1 MDCRK
6 KVMMYYAFEDKIGGP
21 LVYLR
26 QIINSKLNEKYDLTT
41 CFQNETAGGISLK
54 LLRRMVKK
62 IKKESD
68 NKLLESNARLEKA
81 YDNIAIMQT
90 KLASIEKYLVEKEDK
105 K

>member
-1 MDCRK
+1 M
-6 KVMMYYAFEDKIGGP
+6 E
-21 LVYLR
+21 
-26 QIINSKLNEKYDLTT
+26 LTT
-41 CFQNETAGGISLK
+41 LSTILVAVAPAISAVLTILVSALK
-54 LLRRMVKK
+54 VCSTIKK

-81 YDNIAIMQT
+81 YDNIAIIQT

>member
-1 MDCRK
+1 M
-6 KVMMYYAFEDKIGGP
+6 E
-21 LVYLR
+21 
-26 QIINSKLNEKYDLTT
+26 LTT
-41 CFQNETAGGISLK
+41 LSTILVAVAPAISAVLTILVSALK
-54 LLRRMVKK
+54 VCSTIKK

>member
-1 MDCRK
+1 M
-6 KVMMYYAFEDKIGGP
+6 E
-21 LVYLR
+21 
-26 QIINSKLNEKYDLTT
+26 LTT
-41 CFQNETAGGISLK
+41 LSTILVAVAPAISAVLTILVAALK
-54 LLRRMVKK
+54 VRSTIKK

>member
-1 MDCRK
+1 M
-6 KVMMYYAFEDKIGGP
+6 E
-21 LVYLR
+21 
-26 QIINSKLNEKYDLTT
+26 LTT
-41 CFQNETAGGISLK
+41 LSTILVAVAPAISAVLTILVSALK
-54 LLRRMVKK
+54 VCSTIKK

-81 YDNIAIMQT
+81 YDNIAIMQS

>member
-1 MDCRK
+1 M
-6 KVMMYYAFEDKIGGP
+6 E
-21 LVYLR
+21 
-26 QIINSKLNEKYDLTT
+26 LTT
-41 CFQNETAGGISLK
+41 LSTILVAVAPAISAVLTILVSALK
-54 LLRRMVKK
+54 VCSTIKK

-90 KLASIEKYLVEKEDK
+90 KLASIEKYLVQKEDK

>member
-1 MDCRK
+1 M
-6 KVMMYYAFEDKIGGP
+6 E
-21 LVYLR
+21 
-26 QIINSKLNEKYDLTT
+26 LTT
-41 CFQNETAGGISLK
+41 LSTILVAVAPAISAVLTILVAALK
-54 LLRRMVKK
+54 VCPTIKK

-90 KLASIEKYLVEKEDK
+90 KLASIEKYLVQKEDK

>member
-1 MDCRK
+1 M
-6 KVMMYYAFEDKIGGP
+6 E
-21 LVYLR
+21 
-26 QIINSKLNEKYDLTT
+26 LTT
-41 CFQNETAGGISLK
+41 LSTILVAVAPAISAVLTILVSALK
-54 LLRRMVKK
+54 VCSTIRK